1 MERQE
6 LEKLTRDYQIV
17 QEQLQTLAVQKEQ
30 FTLQKEEH
38 KVALAEL
45 EKATGKVYISV
56 GGVIVETAKGDAI
69 TKIKERQESVDM
81 RLTIINRQYDEFA
94 KKEKSMREEIT
105 AALKAEKPQ

>member
-6 LEKLTRDYQIV
+6 LEKLTRDYQII
-17 QEQLQTLAVQKEQ
+17 QEQMQTLALQKEQ

-45 EKATGKVYISV
+45 EKAAGKVYISV
-56 GGVIVETAKGDAI
+56 GGVIVETTKTDAI
-69 TKIKERQESVDM
+69 AKIKERQESVDM
-81 RLTIINRQYDEFA
+81 RLTIINRQYDDFT

-105 AALKAEKPQ
+105 TALKSEKPQ

>member
-6 LEKLTRDYQIV
+6 LEKLTRDYQII
-17 QEQLQTLAVQKEQ
+17 QEQMQALALQKEQ
-30 FTLQKEEH
+30 FTMQKEEH

-56 GGVIVETAKGDAI
+56 GGVIVETTRADAVAK
-69 TKIKERQESVDM
+69 TKERQESIEM
-81 RLTIINRQYDEFA
+81 RLTIINRQYDEFS

-105 AALKAEKPQ
+105 TALKNEKTQ